1 MYFYVDESGN
11 TGNHLFDENQP
22 NLYYGMLS
30 CRKNLDVIAEPMLAS
45 LRTKLGVERLHAA
58 ELGVA
63 RLTPILER
71 LSVFQKKNDVRFNF
85 YKVVKPDH
93 AIITFFD
100 QVFDSGTN
108 SAVPYHCYWTPLRY
122 PLLFKVQFLFDRT
135 LAAQAWQARLLQNRS
150 ACEEQLCAICEELL
164 RRLDRLPDVRS
175 RELIGGALR
184 WTLSN
189 PSEIGYGATNSEN
202 ALQISP
208 NLVGFQHVLAGI
220 SGRCTSAKR
229 EVKSIIVDRQSE
241 FNNAQGF
248 LNDIYR
254 KLRSTDFDM
263 PFGMPNFDW
272 QNMPDQDIEFRAG
285 DQSAGLELV
294 DIYLWV
300 MKRMEED
307 KTMSPE
313 GHRLIWN
320 QRHRGVRDEIS
331 FAGLEKRWRF
341 LSNLPEPDENS
352 AASIRNHL
360 EQVERQRLAVL
371 ASIDS

>member
-1 MYFYVDESGN
+1 
-11 TGNHLFDENQP
+11 
-22 NLYYGMLS
+22 
-30 CRKNLDVIAEPMLAS
+30 
-45 LRTKLGVERLHAA
+45 
-58 ELGVA
+58 
-63 RLTPILER
+63 
-71 LSVFQKKNDVRFNF
+71 
-85 YKVVKPDH
+85 
-93 AIITFFD
+93 
-100 QVFDSGTN
+100 
-108 SAVPYHCYWTPLRY
+108 
-122 PLLFKVQFLFDRT
+122 
-135 LAAQAWQARLLQNRS
+135 
-150 ACEEQLCAICEELL
+150 
-164 RRLDRLPDVRS
+164 
-175 RELIGGALR
+175 
-184 WTLSN
+184 
-189 PSEIGYGATNSEN
+189 
-202 ALQISP
+202 
-208 NLVGFQHVLAGI
+208 
-220 SGRCTSAKR
+220 
-229 EVKSIIVDRQSE
+229 
-241 FNNAQGF
+241 
-248 LNDIYR
+248 
-254 KLRSTDFDM
+254 
-263 PFGMPNFDW
+263 MPNFDW